1 MRVTR
6 TILVALSVVL
16 GGALAANARI
26 LGGGPKAPDC
36 FLYFNGI
43 DATSKSN
50 IVEEKTLSD
59 RCTFT
64 FSLCTGATDV
74 QGCSPADVTSFGG
87 IKHGLNAPL
96 TGPANCASPSS
107 VEVKLKKKRRP
118 VKLVLKPSAKTA
130 TGKPKTDRDTLILK
144 CSSSPSGAFIF
155 E

>member
-6 TILVALSVVL
+6 TILMVLPVVL

-26 LGGGPKAPDC
+26 LGGGPTKPDC
-36 FLYFNGI
+36 YLYFDGI
-43 DATSKSN
+43 DATRKTT
-50 IVEEKTLSD
+50 VEQRTASGQ
-59 RCTFT
+59 CTFT

-74 QGCSPADVTSFGG
+74 QGCSPADVTKFRG

-107 VEVKLKKKRRP
+107 VSVKLKKKKGSN
-118 VKLVLKPSAKTA
+118 KLVLKPSATTA
-130 TGKPKTDRDTLILK
+130 TGNPKTDRDTLTLK
-144 CSSSPSGAFIF
+144 CIASPSGAFIF